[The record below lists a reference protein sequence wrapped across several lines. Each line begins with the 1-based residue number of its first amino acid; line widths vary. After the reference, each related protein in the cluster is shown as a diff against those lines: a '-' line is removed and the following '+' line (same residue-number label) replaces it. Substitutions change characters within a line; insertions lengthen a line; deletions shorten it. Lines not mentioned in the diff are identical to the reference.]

1 MMRFST
7 AINCSLEVNG
17 KSQAKK
23 TAPLKEVRTRVTGLI
38 FTLSNPFNLAVCQKI
53 GKCHFMAVV
62 NFIKIFYINNIA
74 KSEC

>member
-7 AINCSLEVNG
+7 AISCPSEMNG

-38 FTLSNPFNLAVCQKI
+38 FTLSNLFNLSVRQKF
-53 GKCHFMAVV
+53 GKCHFSAIV
-62 NFIKIFYINNIA
+62 NFIKIFKINNIA
-74 KSEC
+74 KS